1 MSLGEILSFAFIQR
15 AILAG
20 SLIAAVC
27 SILGVFLVLRRMSL
41 IGDGLAHTTFGSV
54 AVVLLLGAS
63 PLYVTLAALP
73 LVLISSLAILKLTS
87 SKKIFGDAAIG
98 VVSSIGIAA
107 GIVLASLSGG
117 YNVDLFSYLFGNIL
131 TVNQTE
137 LLLSLVVFA
146 IVAGSVIFFYQ
157 DLFAVTFDEE
167 LARSMGIKTN
177 RINIILFLL
186 TAVAAVLAMKVTGIM
201 LVSAMLILPP
211 LTALQLTVSFKATIA
226 VSAVFS
232 VLSVIC
238 GIIFSFMLNIPA
250 GGTIV
255 ICNVLFLFISF
266 VIRKIL
272 PAANSQLIN

>member
-1 MSLGEILSFAFIQR
+1 MSLGEILSFAFVQR

-20 SLIAAVC
+20 ALIAAVC

-41 IGDGLAHTTFGSV
+41 IGDGLAHITFGSV
-54 AVVLLLGAS
+54 AIVLFIGIS
-63 PLYVTLAALP
+63 PLYITLAALP
-73 LVLISSLAILKLTS
+73 LVMISSLAILKLTR
-87 SKKIFGDAAIG
+87 SKKIQGDAAIG
-98 VVSSIGIAA
+98 IISSIGIAV

-137 LLLSLVVFA
+137 LLLSFILFI
-146 IVAGSVIFFYQ
+146 IVICCVIYFYH

-167 LARSMGIKTN
+167 LARSMGIKTKK
-177 RINIILFLL
+177 INILLFVL

-211 LTALQLTVSFKATIA
+211 LTALQLSISFKVTII
-226 VSAVFS
+226 VSVIFAI
-232 VLSVIC
+232 LSVIC
-238 GIIFSFMLNIPA
+238 GIIISFLLNLPA

-255 ICNVLFLFISF
+255 ILNVIFL
-266 VIRKIL
+266 
-272 PAANSQLIN
+272 LIIFGIKQIAPVTR